1 MDILLAGD
9 GKAEGIRATLDY
21 YGLKQEEIMAF
32 GDGVNDLSMLSMAG
46 LSVAVGNAVPEVK
59 KAADYVT
66 GSVEE
71 DGVSA
76 ALRHFG
82 LLD

>member
-1 MDILLAGD
+1 
-9 GKAEGIRATLDY
+9 
-21 YGLKQEEIMAF
+21 MAF

-46 LSVAVGNAVPEVK
+46 LSVAVGNAVREVRE
-59 KAADYVT
+59 AADYVT

-71 DGVSA
+71 DGVSS